1 MVKIMS
7 DKRTTHLANKLSVE
21 QIKKSRVGQCQ
32 SCQQSRCIPS
42 SPFVPPRGVTSGTW
56 NEDLQPRFHTGN
68 PGSLFV
74 SLTGF
79 ITWVNI
85 ENIGAK
91 FRSGN
96 LDENG
101 NINR

>member
-1 MVKIMS
+1 MS
-7 DKRTTHLANKLSVE
+7 DKTTTHLANKLSVE

-85 ENIGAK
+85 ENIWG
-91 FRSGN
+91 
-96 LDENG
+96 EV
-101 NINR
+101 